1 MDEKRDTRR
10 GWNILLA
17 LHALLY
23 VVGWIGA
30 LYFLSTLNI
39 AYDNFANS
47 THFIA
52 AVLLWLPAL
61 ALHTG
66 VYLYARRWT
75 TPNDERS
82 AYREGYADALR
93 QFADEAYNSRVR
105 IDDEETLVNV
115 PEKRKRSG

>member
-1 MDEKRDTRR
+1 MAEKHGKRR
-10 GWNILLA
+10 GWNIVLA

-52 AVLLWLPAL
+52 AVLLWMPLL
-61 ALHTG
+61 ALHIG
-66 VYLYARRWT
+66 IYLYARRWT
-75 TPNDERS
+75 TPNNERR

-93 QFADEAYNSRVR
+93 QFADQAYPEHKSVP
-105 IDDEETLVNV
+105 DENDFVDM
-115 PEKRKRSG
+115 PEKRKRSS